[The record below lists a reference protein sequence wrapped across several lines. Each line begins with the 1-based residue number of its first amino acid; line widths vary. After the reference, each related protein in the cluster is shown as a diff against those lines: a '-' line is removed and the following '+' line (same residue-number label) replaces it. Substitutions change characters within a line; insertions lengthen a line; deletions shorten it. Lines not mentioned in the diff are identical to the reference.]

1 MPKHLAAFDDT
12 IVPAHSDNELFSKL
26 GRSQKSQ
33 TGAGDVAARNL
44 VLSQIAS
51 PIGARLFAMLL
62 TLVAI
67 VTASAGETLGRS
79 GSTFEFR
86 PGVIVDPERSAVY
99 LMHTE
104 RGIDAVDLSSGKV
117 LWWTDQ
123 AAKPLLRH
131 DDWLVAQTQP
141 SVGQQFLRI
150 AFLNSHDIAAD
161 SRYVDIPLTA
171 GVQVT
176 IDDAMESSFSA
187 AARVHEGILVL
198 SWQYIYR
205 RMTGPPPGPD
215 DEALDRTAM
224 GSVRI
229 DIDTGQIEP
238 IDDTVALPE
247 PELPPALVQL
257 KLAQALPGPVWR
269 VNNVLV
275 AIVRA
280 TDNGKQR
287 VSLKRWDAETGKV
300 LADVTLFDGA
310 LNFRSVSADRRH
322 LLASRR
328 KASDSREWW
337 WAVFSL
343 ETGAKVAELRHDTPG
358 ARFFLFGSR
367 LIHETNVS
375 AQRVGARLVVEP
387 GKLRAVDLETGTELW
402 SHPIRDTKYRGP
414 VPPDIGR

>member
-1 MPKHLAAFDDT
+1 
-12 IVPAHSDNELFSKL
+12 
-26 GRSQKSQ
+26 
-33 TGAGDVAARNL
+33 
-44 VLSQIAS
+44 
-51 PIGARLFAMLL
+51 MLL

-205 RMTGPPPGPD
+205 RMTPSLRPFCCIIRAPM
-215 DEALDRTAM
+215 TSTW
-224 GSVRI
+224 GSG
-229 DIDTGQIEP
+229 TS
-238 IDDTVALPE
+238 
-247 PELPPALVQL
+247 
-257 KLAQALPGPVWR
+257 
-269 VNNVLV
+269 
-275 AIVRA
+275 RA
-280 TDNGKQR
+280 TPPSSASTR
-287 VSLKRWDAETGKV
+287 ATAASWAPSPS
-300 LADVTLFDGA
+300 
-310 LNFRSVSADRRH
+310 RSH
-322 LLASRR
+322 Y
-328 KASDSREWW
+328 
-337 WAVFSL
+337 
-343 ETGAKVAELRHDTPG
+343 P
-358 ARFFLFGSR
+358 
-367 LIHETNVS
+367 
-375 AQRVGARLVVEP
+375 ARL
-387 GKLRAVDLETGTELW
+387 
-402 SHPIRDTKYRGP
+402 
-414 VPPDIGR
+414 GRRRSIMARRT